1 MQGRG
6 KGSGPAG
13 LRGGLAARLAAQVPM
28 RLIGWLIVIL
38 DIEHRADAAIT
49 NTTTID
55 INKLN
60 NMHYRLSS
68 GSRRESCAAGLH

>member
-1 MQGRG
+1 
-6 KGSGPAG
+6 
-13 LRGGLAARLAAQVPM
+13 M

-49 NTTTID
+49 ITTTID

-60 NMHYRLSS
+60 NMHYRLRS
-68 GSRRESCAAGLH
+68 GSRRESCAAGLR